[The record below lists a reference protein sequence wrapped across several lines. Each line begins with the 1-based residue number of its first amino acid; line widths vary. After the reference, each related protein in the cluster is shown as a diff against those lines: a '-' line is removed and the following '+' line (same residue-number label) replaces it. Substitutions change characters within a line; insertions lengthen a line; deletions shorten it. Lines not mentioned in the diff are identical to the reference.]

1 MAERKGRRRRGRGR
15 SASADIEDDDGR
27 GRPSFFEEVDEEE
40 ELPEFEPVDEPG
52 PAVEW
57 EQDGEQMQRRWEEL
71 LTDLFGAA
79 HEGAQSFEEVTDGL
93 DWSAGEVIWEGMDFD
108 EVFGGPDEFHAF
120 ELLSAQDKKRYLRRK
135 LQEHQASGTADAT
148 ETELE
153 ARAPAP
159 RPRQRAPPPRPPAKR
174 EGPRLPSEA
183 SGAERRPDELES
195 GLHGKGRGR
204 RRRHG
209 GA

>member
-1 MAERKGRRRRGRGR
+1 VDERKGRRRRGHGR

-27 GRPSFFEEVDEEE
+27 GRPSFFEEVDEDR

-52 PAVEW
+52 PSVVW
-57 EQDGEQMQRRWEEL
+57 EEDGEHMQRRWEEL
-71 LTDLFGAA
+71 LTDLFGPV
-79 HEGAQSFEEVTDGL
+79 HEGAQTFEEVSDGL

-120 ELLSAQDKKRYLRRK
+120 ELLSAQDKKRYLRKK
-135 LQEHQASGTADAT
+135 LQASGAADAT
-148 ETELE
+148 DTEQE

-159 RPRQRAPPPRPPAKR
+159 RPRQRPKPPRPAARR

-183 SGAERRPDELES
+183 SGAERLPGELES
-195 GLHGKGRGR
+195 GLHGRGR
-204 RRRHG
+204 RRRRG